1 MNRVP
6 AFWVSAVV
14 LTAILTTMAAL
25 ETVRPLRRRLE
36 PRLRRT
42 IRNFTTGALAL
53 AIVTILQ
60 APILMPLVNWTQK
73 HGVGLLNLVDLPAAL
88 AVGLAVLLLDYTL
101 WHWHRINHVVP
112 FFWRFHL
119 VHHVD
124 RDMDASTALR
134 FHFGEHA
141 LSIGW
146 RVLQVLAIGPS
157 PTALWVF
164 HALLVAAILFHHS
177 NTRIPLRLERF
188 LVRVIVTPRMHGI
201 HHSDWRNETNSNWSS
216 LLSGWDYLHR
226 TVLLSVPQE
235 EVVVGVPAYREPED
249 VTIGRILWMPFQRQR
264 DDWKGPLG
272 PQIDRS
278 RSGDRTELAP

>member
-1 MNRVP
+1 MNHVP
-6 AFWVSAVV
+6 SFWISALI
-14 LTAILTTMAAL
+14 LTAVLTTMAAL

-42 IRNFTTGALAL
+42 VRNFTTGALSL
-53 AIVTILQ
+53 AVVTLLQ
-60 APILMPLVNWTQK
+60 APILMPLVHWTQRR
-73 HGVGLLNLVDLPAAL
+73 GVGLLNLVDLPAAF

-141 LSIGW
+141 LSVGW
-146 RVLQVLAIGPS
+146 RVLQVVAIGPS
-157 PTALWVF
+157 PTAIWTF
-164 HALLVAAILFHHS
+164 HALLVASILFHHS
-177 NTRIPLRLERF
+177 NTRLPLRFERL
-188 LVRVIVTPRMHGI
+188 LVRIIVTPRMHGI

-226 TVLLSVPQE
+226 TVLLSMPHE
-235 EVVVGVPAYREPED
+235 KIVVGVPGYRAPDD
-249 VTIGRILWMPFQRQR
+249 VTIGRILWMPFRRQR
-264 DDWKGPLG
+264 DDWRGSLG

-278 RSGDRTELAP
+278 SHGDRTELAP

>member
-42 IRNFTTGALAL
+42 IRNFTTGALSL

-60 APILMPLVNWTQK
+60 APILMPLVNWTQE
-73 HGVGLLNLVDLPAAL
+73 HGVGLLNLVDLPVAL

-146 RVLQVLAIGPS
+146 RVLQVVAIGPS

-264 DDWKGPLG
+264 DDWRGPLG
-272 PQIDRS
+272 PQIDRLGS
-278 RSGDRTELAP
+278 AERTELAP